1 MAEDISYGKLIPAFH
16 FEVTFITKGTEVKN
30 EPSITFSEVSGIG
43 IELQTEDIMEGGGNN
58 YVIRLP
64 KPPKFKNLVLKRAL
78 SATPPGIIEWARDA
92 VEKFEFTPLTVV
104 VSIKDYGDTDV
115 KTWNFDGAY
124 PVKLVLSDL
133 SSTKNEAV
141 IETLELAYRR
151 FELVQK

>member
-16 FEVTFITKGTEVKN
+16 FEVTFITKGTKVKN

-58 YVIRLP
+58 YIIRLP

-92 VEKFEFTPLTVV
+92 VEKFEFAPLTVV
-104 VSIKDYGDTDV
+104 VAIKDYGDTDV

>member
-92 VEKFEFTPLTVV
+92 VEKFEFKPLTVV

-115 KTWNFDGAY
+115 KMWNFEGAY

>member
-92 VEKFEFTPLTVV
+92 VEKFEFKPLTVV

-115 KTWNFDGAY
+115 KMWNFEGAY

-151 FELVQK
+151 FELVKK

>member
-115 KTWNFDGAY
+115 KMWNFEGAY

-151 FELVQK
+151 FELVKK

>member
-115 KTWNFDGAY
+115 KTWNFEGAY

-151 FELVQK
+151 FELVKK